1 MSTIEKDN
9 TNANNTTKEVIK
21 KKEDLNQQS
30 YGNEFEAYSLSDSD
44 DNVDE
49 IYNQKPSFKYQ
60 FITSLKIE

>member
-1 MSTIEKDN
+1 MSTINKDN
-9 TNANNTTKEVIK
+9 TNKNNTTKEI
-21 KKEDLNQQS
+21 KEDLNQQS